1 MFLKNRSL
9 HRKPRHNSTY
19 LMAFHELSIGNS
31 SKAINTTNY
40 PIIWIR
46 NPWLIHGVLM
56 DFRHFTCTQVCSS
69 AFTTVELRSSVTET
83 KYFTIFRGFPWTC
96 HSKPMEY
103 HGHCRH
109 FISLCCKSR
118 HESWGTTSF
127 IWVPHRLH
135 GFSLDFNELPVR
147 NSWGI
152 SIRVDYQLYLYDT
165 TTHVK

>member
-9 HRKPRHNSTY
+9 HRKPRHNSIY

-109 FISLCCKSR
+109 FISLCYCAGWIRPSATRAWPCLNVAGLSQHR
-118 HESWGTTSF
+118 H
-127 IWVPHRLH
+127 PRLAAH
-135 GFSLDFNELPVR
+135 LAGRPGR
-147 NSWGI
+147 PCI
-152 SIRVDYQLYLYDT
+152 
-165 TTHVK
+165 